1 MLNVFIVDDA
11 LVIRKNLT
19 RFFTNLGHNV
29 VGEAQ
34 NGNEALEKCEG
45 IENIDLITMDITM
58 PGMDG
63 IETTTYMKDIKPDA
77 TIVMITSH
85 GQEEYVAQALSAG
98 ARSFILKPITEE
110 KLAQALIDLFP
121 NNHD

>member
-19 RFFTNLGHNV
+19 RFFTNLGHTV

-63 IETTTYMKDIKPDA
+63 IETTTYMKEIKPNA
-77 TIVMITSH
+77 TIIMVTSH
-85 GQEEYVAQALSAG
+85 GQEEYVAQALKAG
-98 ARSFILKPITEE
+98 ARTFVMKPITEE
-110 KLAQALIDLFP
+110 KLAETIAELFP
-121 NNHD
+121 EE

>member
-19 RFFTNLGHNV
+19 RFFTNLGHTV

-34 NGNEALEKCEG
+34 NGNEALEKCEK
-45 IENIDLITMDITM
+45 IEKIDLITMDITK

-63 IETTTYMKDIKPDA
+63 IETTTFMKDVKPEA
-77 TIVMITSH
+77 TIIMVTSH
-85 GQEEYVAQALSAG
+85 GQEEYVAQALKAG
-98 ARSFILKPITEE
+98 ARSFVLKPITED
-110 KLAQALIDLFP
+110 KLAETIAELFP
-121 NNHD
+121 E

>member
-19 RFFTNLGHNV
+19 RFFTNLGHTV

-34 NGNEALEKCEG
+34 NGNEALEKCEK
-45 IENIDLITMDITM
+45 IENIDLITMDIAM

-63 IETTTYMKDIKPDA
+63 IETTGLMKEIQPDA
-77 TIVMITSH
+77 TIVMITSYGH
-85 GQEEYVAQALSAG
+85 EEYVAEALKAG
-98 ARSFILKPITEE
+98 ARSFVLKPITEE
-110 KLAQALIDLFP
+110 KLEATIKELFP
-121 NNHD
+121 E